1 MKEPCRADLFISAFS
16 VEIMKNIRTF
26 AFAMTTDKGKAANY
40 TQAFSD
46 YLSRTGRR
54 RTPER
59 FMILE
64 RVMAERGHFSIEE
77 LCERI
82 AASGIHVALA
92 TAYNTLQLLVDAGIV
107 LRHRFGDRTS
117 LYECVHEASGHQ
129 HLICSQCGKVKEVR
143 DTSLAGYLRT
153 KRYPSFTPTC
163 YSLSIYGLC
172 SECARKERR
181 SAAAPSKKTESTPYN
196 T

>member
-1 MKEPCRADLFISAFS
+1 MPGGSF
-16 VEIMKNIRTF
+16 
-26 AFAMTTDKGKAANY
+26 Y
-40 TQAFSD
+40 
-46 YLSRTGRR
+46 
-54 RTPER
+54 
-59 FMILE
+59 
-64 RVMAERGHFSIEE
+64 FSIQRRNYEKYSYFCFRYDHRQRQGSQ
-77 LCERI
+77 LHAGILRLPVAHRPAAYSGTLHDSGAGYGRARTLLHCERI

-181 SAAAPSKKTESTPYN
+181 SAAAPSKKTESTPNN